1 MGGGA
6 WKHLFARK
14 VFTVFVVVL
23 SLGCFQSL
31 LRRFEE
37 VQSVLPQR
45 PAAKLHQ
52 SRTSC
57 TLLTLQPHSRSRTL
71 PPSQLPL
78 STDTTYP
85 PPTTTTY
92 LSVTSSARNQESSA
106 CTASSTNH
114 HQIPAEQ
121 PLLSALAVAVQKTDF
136 ARLSGI
142 PASVSLENNYTLQ
155 GDSASSN
162 VAIPER
168 DFPSLAQNQRR
179 RWRTTTSLPRASQR
193 ELRSRRDG
201 EDQESGDR
209 SPHRDA
215 VTIR

>member
-1 MGGGA
+1 
-6 WKHLFARK
+6 
-14 VFTVFVVVL
+14 VVVV

-37 VQSVLPQR
+37 VQSVLPER
-45 PAAKLHQ
+45 TAAKLHQ

-57 TLLTLQPHSRSRTL
+57 TLLTLQPHSRSRSRTP

-78 STDTTYP
+78 STETTYT
-85 PPTTTTY
+85 PPTTTN
-92 LSVTSSARNQESSA
+92 LIVTSSARNRESSA

-121 PLLSALAVAVQKTDF
+121 PLLSALSVAVQKTDF
-136 ARLSGI
+136 TRLSGI

-162 VAIPER
+162 VAITER

-179 RWRTTTSLPRASQR
+179 RWRTTTSLPQASQR

-209 SPHRDA
+209 PPHRDA